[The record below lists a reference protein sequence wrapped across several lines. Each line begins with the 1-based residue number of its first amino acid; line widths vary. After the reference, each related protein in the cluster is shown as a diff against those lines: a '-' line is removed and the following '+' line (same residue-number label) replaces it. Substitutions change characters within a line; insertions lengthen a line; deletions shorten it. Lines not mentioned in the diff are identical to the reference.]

1 MGDWEGEI
9 HVRIGRKLINLSG
22 IHYLSMFPAKCFWMV
37 FGVFSYNPCHFNV
50 ISTRIVKS

>member
-22 IHYLSMFPAKCFWMV
+22 IHYLSMLPAKCFWMV
-37 FGVFSYNPCHFNV
+37 FGVFSYNLCHFNV